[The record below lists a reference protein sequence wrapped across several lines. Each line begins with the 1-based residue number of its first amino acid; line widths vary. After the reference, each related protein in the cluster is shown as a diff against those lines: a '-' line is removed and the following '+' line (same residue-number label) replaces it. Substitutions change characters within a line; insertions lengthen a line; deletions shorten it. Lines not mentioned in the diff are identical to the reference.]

1 MCHVAQLTGYTFTDK
16 IDMGEWPTFLL
27 PILNCQQDT
36 ADRDKMMLGALDILS
51 GIIPKSLYGSN
62 GYGSKGSS
70 LDCSSS
76 NGNGGCWSPSRLF

>member
-1 MCHVAQLTGYTFTDK
+1 MDNNNSSK
-16 IDMGEWPTFLL
+16 D
-27 PILNCQQDT
+27 
-36 ADRDKMMLGALDILS
+36 
-51 GIIPKSLYGSN
+51 YGSN

>member
-1 MCHVAQLTGYTFTDK
+1 
-16 IDMGEWPTFLL
+16 
-27 PILNCQQDT
+27 
-36 ADRDKMMLGALDILS
+36 MMLGALNILS